1 MQVSEITLYNIL
13 KSKFG
18 EQDAQ
23 SVVEGIKQEV
33 KSQVDEHKDILA
45 SKLDISALEI
55 KIAQMEARLTMR
67 MFYFWI
73 GQVGAIAGLMAYFFK
88 TH

>member
-73 GQVGAIAGLMAYFFK
+73 GQVGAIAGLLAYFLK
-88 TH
+88 IH